1 MNFPSIDQQP
11 DDPDNLPP
19 ARRRRANRILAPL
32 EADEQANLLA
42 LVARRA
48 APSFD
53 FFLFSL
59 IAGLVMSSG
68 ILLNEPAL
76 LVLGASLAPLMAP
89 LVGVSLGTVIGS
101 IPYFLKN
108 LVGLLI
114 GCFFAF
120 FSGWLAGYAST
131 SWLPFSS
138 DKFYNQALLSWTDF
152 VVLAVAAVLTT
163 LAIARSGVNGS
174 FPKLALPSVALAYE
188 LYLPLVTAGFG
199 LGIGAM
205 RLMYDGLVVFSMF
218 LAWAALL
225 GAITLAIL
233 GFRPLTLFGY
243 TLGAVIIMVCI
254 ILLIGMSAVGA
265 VLSANVALPT
275 PVPSPTPTLT
285 ATATNTPTPVP
296 PTSTLTPTSTH
307 TPTLTSTSTPTL
319 TPTPI
324 LVLVQSDEGARIRS
338 VPGGR
343 TSGFI
348 ADNTIVI
355 LVPDSLTEEDG
366 VEWVGVII
374 PDGTRG
380 WILASLVDPITPT
393 PTP

>member
-1 MNFPSIDQQP
+1 MTIPSIDQHP
-11 DDPDNLPP
+11 DDPNNLPP
-19 ARRRRANRILAPL
+19 ARRRRASRILAPL
-32 EADEQANLLA
+32 EAHEQANLLDV
-42 LVARRA
+42 VARRA

-101 IPYFLKN
+101 VPYFLKN
-108 LVGLLI
+108 LIGLLI
-114 GCFFAF
+114 GCCFAF
-120 FSGWLAGYAST
+120 FSGWLAGYAT
-131 SWLPFSS
+131 MSWLPFNSEN
-138 DKFYNQALLSWTDF
+138 FYNQALLSWTDF
-152 VVLAVAAVLTT
+152 IVLAVAAVLTT
-163 LAIARSGVNGS
+163 IAIARSGGNGS
-174 FPKLALPSVALAYE
+174 LPRLALPSVALAYE

-205 RLMYDGLVVFSMF
+205 SLMYDGLVVFLVH

-254 ILLIGMSAVGA
+254 ILLIGMSGVGM
-265 VLSANVALPT
+265 VFSKKIALPT
-275 PVPSPTPTLT
+275 PVPSATPTLT
-285 ATATNTPTPVP
+285 ATATHTSTPVP
-296 PTSTLTPTSTH
+296 PTSTFTPTSTH

-324 LVLVQSDEGARIRS
+324 LLLVQSEEGARIRS

-355 LVPDSLTEEDG
+355 MVPDSLTEEEG
-366 VEWVGVII
+366 VEWVEIII

-380 WILASLVDPITPT
+380 WILQSLVNSITPT